1 MQASAL
7 GQCIDDRTA
16 VIAVIGLG
24 YTGLP
29 LATAFADAGFDTVG
43 IDIDP
48 VRVDAVNAGQ
58 SHTSDVSNADLAAL
72 VASGRLRATTAYE
85 VLHDVD
91 ISIISVPTPLRKSQD
106 PDISYIVQAAE
117 GVADNFNPGSL
128 VILQSTTYP
137 GTTAEVLLPILEQHG
152 SVGEDYF
159 LGFSPERIDPGNDV
173 YGVRNTPRI
182 VGGMTPACLDLS
194 SRLFDTIVD
203 EIVPIS
209 DTTTAEMVKLLE
221 NTFRAVNIA
230 LVNETALI
238 CQRLGIDVWEVID
251 AAATKPFGFMP
262 FYPGP
267 GIGGHCI
274 PVDPQYLSWKL
285 RSLDYEAQ
293 FIRLASEINASM
305 PRHVVGLVA
314 DTLNEA
320 AKPIRG
326 SRILVLG
333 VAYKPDVGDVRESPS
348 LPILLDLL
356 KRGADLVYH
365 DPHVPALTLDD
376 GTRLESLPALSPAEL
391 QAADLV
397 LIIADHSA
405 YSWDVIA
412 KQSSR
417 IVDTRNATRHVR
429 DQAAGQIITL

>member
-1 MQASAL
+1 MNDAHL
-7 GQCIDDRTA
+7 RERIEDRTA
-16 VIAVIGLG
+16 VVAVIGLG

-29 LATAFADAGFDTVG
+29 LAAAFADAGFDTVG

-48 VRVDAVNAGQ
+48 TRVEAVNAGN
-58 SHTSDVSNADLAAL
+58 SHTDDVSDAQLTALVETGRLHATTNYAAL
-72 VASGRLRATTAYE
+72 
-85 VLHDVD
+85 HDTHV
-91 ISIISVPTPLRKSQD
+91 SIISVPTPLRKSQD
-106 PDISYIVQAAE
+106 PDISYIVQATE
-117 GVADNFNPGSL
+117 GVAANFNPGSL

-137 GTTAEVLLPILEQHG
+137 GTTAEVLLPILAQHG
-152 SVGEDYF
+152 TVGGDFF
-159 LGFSPERIDPGNDV
+159 LGFSPERIDPGNKD
-173 YGVRNTPRI
+173 YGVYNTPRI
-182 VGGMTPACLDLS
+182 VGGITPACRDLV
-194 SRLFDTIVD
+194 SRLFATIVD
-203 EIVPIS
+203 DIIPVN

-238 CQRLGIDVWEVID
+238 CQRLGIDVWDVID

-305 PRHVVGLVA
+305 PKHVVSLVA
-314 DTLNEA
+314 DALNEVT
-320 AKPIRG
+320 KPIRG

-333 VAYKPDVGDVRESPS
+333 VAYKPDVADVRESPS
-348 LPILLDLL
+348 LPIMLELLN
-356 KRGADLVYH
+356 RGADLVYH

-376 GTRLESLPALSPAEL
+376 GTRLASLPALTTGDL
-391 QAADLV
+391 HAADLV
-397 LIIADHSA
+397 LIVADHSFYDWA
-405 YSWDVIA
+405 DIVQHASLL
-412 KQSSR
+412 
-417 IVDTRNATRHVR
+417 VDTRNATEPVR
-429 DQAAGQIITL
+429 AQAAGRIVTL

>member
-1 MQASAL
+1 MNNTEL
-7 GQCIDDRTA
+7 LERIEDRTA
-16 VIAVIGLG
+16 VIVVIGLG

-29 LATAFADAGFDTVG
+29 LAAAFAEAGFDTIGV
-43 IDIDP
+43 DIDP
-48 VRVDAVNAGQ
+48 ARVEAVNAGH
-58 SHTSDVSNADLAAL
+58 SHTDDVSDAQLTAL
-72 VASGRLRATTAYE
+72 VESGRLRATREYAALRDAH
-85 VLHDVD
+85 V
-91 ISIISVPTPLRKSQD
+91 SIISVPTPLRKSQD
-106 PDISYIVQAAE
+106 PDISYIVNAAE
-117 GVADNFNPGSL
+117 GVAEQFNPGSL

-152 SVGEDYF
+152 TVGEDFF
-159 LGFSPERIDPGNDV
+159 LGFSPERIDPGNKE
-173 YGVRNTPRI
+173 YGVYNTPRI
-182 VGGMTPACLDLS
+182 VGGVTPACRDLV
-194 SRLFDTIVD
+194 SRLFATIVD
-203 EIVPIS
+203 DIVPVH

-274 PVDPQYLSWKL
+274 PVDPKYLSWKL
-285 RSLDYEAQ
+285 RTLDYEAQ

-305 PRHVVGLVA
+305 PRHVVSIVA
-314 DTLNEA
+314 DALNEVM
-320 AKPIRG
+320 KPIRG

-348 LPILLDLL
+348 LPIMLELLN
-356 KRGADLVYH
+356 RGADLVYH

-376 GTRLESLPALSPAEL
+376 GTQLQSLPALTASEL
-391 QAADLV
+391 SGADLV
-397 LIIADHSA
+397 LIIADHSV
-405 YSWDVIA
+405 YEWDDIVTT
-412 KQSSR
+412 SSL
-417 IVDTRNATRHVR
+417 IVDTRNVTKHVR
-429 DQAAGQIITL
+429 ERAAGRIITL